1 MPIYCA
7 RVHLIALSYS
17 LIPTTNE
24 DSSLC
29 ECADRRPLRVC
40 ADLCPREMCA
50 NTHKSRLLGSVT
62 GRESALSVCVRG
74 RAGRNCRFF
83 RRARGKQ
90 PWWHFTSYNVSAP
103 GLCARSLRTSKH
115 FSVFP
120 GVLEAAL
127 LHLIVAPHCCV
138 IIECLHSAHRLIDC
152 VCVWCVG
159 DRGGE
164 GRWLLK
170 RFMLKRLWLDDGI
183 TTKVPAATHYS
194 LVLQS
199 MRILII
205 WKGRNTIVAKPALMR

>member
-17 LIPTTNE
+17 LIPTTNA

-29 ECADRRPLRVC
+29 ECANRRPLRVC

-74 RAGRNCRFF
+74 RADVIAGFSDVHEENSHDDISRPTMFLRLGSALV
-83 RRARGKQ
+83 RSARQNISASFLAYSKQ
-90 PWWHFTSYNVSAP
+90 
-103 GLCARSLRTSKH
+103 
-115 FSVFP
+115 
-120 GVLEAAL
+120 
-127 LHLIVAPHCCV
+127 HCCTSLLR
-138 IIECLHSAHRLIDC
+138 CHRVSTFCTQTHWLC

-159 DRGGE
+159 DRGVE

-205 WKGRNTIVAKPALMR
+205 WKGRNTIVAKPGLMR